1 MLGERICQNVDKKRE
16 SRENKRER
24 ERIKIV
30 VIRTF
35 VKSDE
40 TSLNRIQLTV

>member
-16 SRENKRER
+16 SRER